1 MTYTPGSF
9 KEGADLT
16 NAALNAAVGG
26 LADADAVAV
35 GGAGI
40 IGGQGGA
47 AVAVGGNA
55 DADAANVNVQGGF
68 AGGTE
73 DNVINSG
80 NVGPITT

>member
-1 MTYTPGSF
+1 MSYTSGSY

-16 NAALNAAVGG
+16 NLATNVAAGG
-26 LADADAVAV
+26 HADADAVAV

-47 AVAVGGNA
+47 GVAVGGNA
-55 DADAANVNVQGGF
+55 DADAANVNLQSGY
-68 AGGTE
+68 ADGTQ

-80 NVGPITT
+80 NVGPIKS

>member
-1 MTYTPGSF
+1 MASY

-16 NAALNAAVGG
+16 NQATNVAVGG
-26 LADADAVAV
+26 NADADAVAV

-40 IGGQGGA
+40 IGGQGGPA
-47 AVAVGGNA
+47 FAFGGNA
-55 DADAANVNVQGGF
+55 DADAANVNVQSGF

-80 NVGPITT
+80 NVGPIRT

>member
-16 NAALNAAVGG
+16 NLATNVAAGG
-26 LADADAVAV
+26 SADADAVAV

-47 AVAVGGNA
+47 GVAVGGNA

-80 NVGPITT
+80 NVGPIKT